1 MIEFT
6 GERFVPTESGEIRY
20 EHMHRY
26 AWSTRFCEGKDVLDI
41 ACGEGYGSAL
51 LAAHASTVVGVDIAH
66 EAVAHA
72 SEKYVSQ
79 ANLRF
84 LQGSATAIPL
94 DSQSVDVAVSF
105 ETVEHL
111 AQQSEMLSELRR
123 VLKPDGLLIISS
135 PNRKV
140 YSEDRNYVNEY
151 HVKELYFEEFDA
163 LLRERF
169 PAIAYLGQRLLTGS
183 VVVPMQHRG
192 THYEAIGLQE
202 DRLTSSTAPATQI
215 MYFVAVCAADE
226 SKLPK
231 TSPSLFIDENIDLYT
246 DSQKSLRWASALDRE
261 HSELDRR
268 HARLQAEFEDR
279 TAWALQLDAERARL
293 TAKLAA
299 EAEKATRS
307 PGNHLENESRKLRDE
322 LSLRE
327 REASALERRV
337 VERSNSADNLHA
349 DLQALQK
356 THAAFR
362 LQQDQ
367 LSQRNLLLR
376 RELEKYEGANGL
388 HARLLAELETQ
399 KAHALQLD
407 AQKSLL
413 EQQLLVHVEQKAFED
428 AQLDADPR
436 IQTLRADLQVREA
449 SIAELEGRLAKSV
462 ECTGGLNAKL
472 QALSIVHAQFRAQHD
487 QLSRRNFDLL
497 KEVERFASL
506 DERHQQLQIEFEER
520 TAWALRLDAQ
530 CAELEARLA
539 NAAHAD
545 GERRTASIA
554 SNTKAQEVQAT
565 HNEQRIERTKK
576 IATLEQQV
584 HSLTTAQ
591 AKLLAEQ
598 DQLLRANAELKQ
610 RLDAITNSRS
620 WSATMPM
627 RMAGRL
633 MRGEW
638 GTLSSMLAPHAI
650 RWGKQ
655 AYRTLPLP
663 KSAKD
668 RLVTTAYRAA
678 GPLFKGLVH
687 YEVWQRQNAHRPPEP
702 VGMGPVAAEE
712 VADVLESL
720 RFPIVEVPE
729 VSIIIPTYGNLHHTL
744 MCLQS
749 IAKNM
754 PAATVEVMVAED
766 ASGDVEIERL
776 RAVPGLRF
784 VMHPENLGFLRSCN
798 TAVQSARGR
807 YIYLL
812 NNDTEVTA
820 SWLDSMLALFVA
832 FPDCG
837 MVGSKLVYPDGRLQE
852 AGGILWRDGS
862 AWNYGRLDDPTRS
875 IYNYVKEADYCSGA
889 SLLISRVLWDQ
900 LNGFDEHYLP
910 AYYEDTDLAFRVRA
924 AGKKVLYQPDSLV
937 IHYEGISHGTDT
949 GSGIKSHQVTNQKKF
964 YARWADELRRNHLEN
979 AVNPFLAR
987 DRSVNKKTILVVD
1000 HYVPQPDRDAGSRS
1014 TWCFLQ
1020 EFLAM
1025 GLNVKFWPANL
1036 WHDPAYSPL
1045 LQQAGIEVYYGND
1058 YAGRF
1063 AEWMQEHGGS
1073 LDYVLLS
1080 RPHITQD
1087 HLDAV
1092 REHTSAKVL
1101 YYGHDLH
1108 YARLLG
1114 EYEKTQESRL
1124 VKQAEEFRL
1133 LEESIWKKVDVVY
1146 YPSASETA
1154 AVKEAVPSVVSRT
1167 VPLYYF
1173 DETEVMPGRNLR
1185 QRDDLLFVAG
1195 FGHPPNV
1202 DAAKWLVNEIF
1213 PRIKRQRPGAT
1224 LTLAGSN
1231 PTDEVKALASESVRV
1246 TGYLSDVALDG
1257 LYKRA
1262 GVAVVPLRF
1271 GAGVKGKVLEALSQA
1286 LPMVTTSVGVQGL
1299 DGLDAVVPVHDDPQA
1314 IADSIVRI
1322 MTDDKYWDQVSVEGR
1337 AFVLARFSQA
1347 AVRTVFDADIDAT
1360 PRTSPYPSSEPA
1372 AGEQRDGFINA

>member
-26 AWSTRFCEGKDVLDI
+26 TWASRFCQNKKVLDI

-51 LAAHASTVVGVDIAH
+51 LAGYATDVVGVDIAQ

-72 SEKYVSQ
+72 SEKYASQ
-79 ANLRF
+79 TNLRF

-94 DSQSVDVAVSF
+94 DDQSVDVAVSF

-111 AQQSEMLSELRR
+111 MQQSEMLAELRR
-123 VLKPDGLLIISS
+123 VLKPEGLLIISS
-135 PNRKV
+135 PNKKV
-140 YSEDRNYVNEY
+140 YSEGRDYVNEY

-163 LLRERF
+163 LLREQF
-169 PAIAYLGQRLLTGS
+169 SAVTYLGQRLLTGS
-183 VVVPMQHRG
+183 FVAPMEHRG
-192 THYEAIGLQE
+192 THYEAIGLQG
-202 DRLTSSTAPATQI
+202 DRLTSSTAPTTEI

-226 SKLPK
+226 SKLP
-231 TSPSLFIDENIDLYT
+231 TTAPSLFVDEEIDLYT
-246 DSQKSLRWASALDRE
+246 NVQKSLRWASSLDRE
-261 HSELDRR
+261 HSDLDQR

-279 TAWALQLDAERARL
+279 TAWALELDAVRAKL
-293 TAKLAA
+293 TAELSA
-299 EAEKATRS
+299 EAEKTRRAADGHS
-307 PGNHLENESRKLRDE
+307 EGESRKLRDE
-322 LSLRE
+322 LSLRSKE
-327 REASALERRV
+327 TRALEQKFA
-337 VERSNSADNLHA
+337 ERSDQADKLHSE
-349 DLQALQK
+349 LQALQK
-356 THAAFR
+356 VHAELR

-376 RELEKYEGANGL
+376 RELEKHDSLAEL
-388 HARLLAELETQ
+388 HARLLAELE
-399 KAHALQLD
+399 
-407 AQKSLL
+407 AQKKHGNLLNAQKCQL
-413 EQQLLVHVEQKAFED
+413 EQDLQTHREQKILQDKLLKVDPGAD
-428 AQLDADPR
+428 AQL
-436 IQTLRADLQVREA
+436 REA
-449 SIAELEGRLAKSV
+449 SVTALQDRLAESV
-462 ECTGGLNAKL
+462 KYADELSVKL
-472 QALSIVHAQFRAQHD
+472 QAISTTHAQFRAQHD
-487 QLSRRNFDLL
+487 QLSRRNFDLM
-497 KEVERFASL
+497 KQIERYSSL
-506 DERHQQLQIEFEER
+506 DERHMQLQAEFEER

-530 CAELEARLA
+530 RAELESRLA
-539 NAAHAD
+539 GVTNAD
-545 GERRTASIA
+545 GNPRPLEAPSPA
-554 SNTKAQEVQAT
+554 EGQEARQ
-565 HNEQRIERTKK
+565 IERTKK
-576 IATLEQQV
+576 IAMLEQQV
-584 HSLTTAQ
+584 FSLTITQ
-591 AKLLAEQ
+591 GQLLKEQ
-598 DQLLRANAELKQ
+598 DRLLRSNADLEQELN
-610 RLDAITNSRS
+610 AIRSSSS
-620 WSATMPM
+620 WSITRPL
-627 RMAGRL
+627 RMSGRL
-633 MRGEW
+633 LRGEW
-638 GTLSSMLAPHAI
+638 GTVTSMLAPHAI

-655 AYRTLPLP
+655 AYRTLPLS
-663 KSAKD
+663 KSVKD

-702 VGMGPVAAEE
+702 VGTGPVAADE
-712 VADVLESL
+712 VPDVLAAL
-720 RFPIVEVPE
+720 HFPIVEAPQ

-749 IAKNM
+749 IARNL

-766 ASGDVEIERL
+766 ASGDMEIERL

-784 VMHPENLGFLRSCN
+784 VMHPQNLGFLRSCN
-798 TAVQSARGR
+798 TAVQLARGR
-807 YIYLL
+807 YVYLL

-820 SWLDSMLALFVA
+820 GWLDSMLALFDK

-964 YARWADELRRNHLEN
+964 YTRWADELQRNHLEN

-1058 YAGRF
+1058 YAERF
-1063 AEWMQEHGGS
+1063 ADWMQEHGGS

-1092 REHTSAKVL
+1092 RAHTSAKVL

-1114 EYEKTQESRL
+1114 EYEKTQEPGL
-1124 VKQAEEFRL
+1124 VKQAEEFRV
-1133 LEESIWKKVDVVY
+1133 LEESIWQKVDVVY

-1154 AVKEAVPSVVSRT
+1154 AVKKAAPSVVSRT

-1173 DETEVMPGRNLR
+1173 DEKEIMPGRHFR
-1185 QRDDLLFVAG
+1185 QREDLLFVAG

-1213 PRIKRQRPGAT
+1213 PKIKRQRPGAM

-1246 TGYLSDVALDG
+1246 TGYLSDSALDG

-1299 DGLDAVVPVHDDPQA
+1299 DHLSDVVPVHDDPQE
-1314 IADSIVRI
+1314 IADSIVKI
-1322 MTDDKYWDQVSVEGR
+1322 MTNDKYWDQISKEGR
-1337 AFVLARFSQA
+1337 EFVLARFSQA
-1347 AVRTVFDADIDAT
+1347 AVRAVFDADIDAA
-1360 PRTSPYPSSEPA
+1360 PRVSSQSSCAPIASEKC
-1372 AGEQRDGFINA
+1372 GVSTDG